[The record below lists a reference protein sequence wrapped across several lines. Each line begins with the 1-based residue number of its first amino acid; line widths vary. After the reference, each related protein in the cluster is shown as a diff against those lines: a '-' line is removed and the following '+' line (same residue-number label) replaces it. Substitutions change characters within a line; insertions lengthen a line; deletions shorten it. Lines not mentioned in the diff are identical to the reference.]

1 MFGHRN
7 SLTGRRGVLTLSA
20 ASLLAAA
27 LPWRSASAE
36 TDAGPT
42 APVQQFNGALLA
54 AMKAGANAPFADRYR
69 ALAPVV
75 EQVFNLDAVLAT
87 SIGLSWATL
96 PEAQKATLTQAFT
109 RYTVS
114 SYLAN
119 FNSYNGQRF
128 DVSPTVRPV
137 GNGDVVVQSHL
148 SPVNG
153 SPIELDYVMR
163 RFPSGWQSVDVL
175 TNGSISRVAVQRSDF
190 THLMGRG
197 GASALVLALNNKVS
211 NLSGGGLG

>member
-1 MFGHRN
+1 M
-7 SLTGRRGVLTLSA
+7 LTLTA
-20 ASLLAAA
+20 ASILTAAI
-27 LPWRSASAE
+27 PWRSASAE
-36 TDAGPT
+36 TDDPPT
-42 APVQQFNGALLA
+42 APVQRFNAALLA
-54 AMKAGANAPFADRYR
+54 AMKAGGNTPFNDRYR
-69 ALAPVV
+69 TLAPVV
-75 EQVFNLDAVLAT
+75 EQVFNLESVLAT

-96 PEAQKATLTQAFT
+96 PEAQRATLAQAFT

-119 FNSYNGQRF
+119 FNSYDGQNF
-128 DVSPTVRPV
+128 DVSPAVRAV
-137 GNGDVVVQSHL
+137 GNGEAVVQSRL
-148 SPVNG
+148 LRANG
-153 SPIELDYVMR
+153 SPIEIDYVMR
-163 RFPSGWQSVDVL
+163 RFPAGWQSVDVL